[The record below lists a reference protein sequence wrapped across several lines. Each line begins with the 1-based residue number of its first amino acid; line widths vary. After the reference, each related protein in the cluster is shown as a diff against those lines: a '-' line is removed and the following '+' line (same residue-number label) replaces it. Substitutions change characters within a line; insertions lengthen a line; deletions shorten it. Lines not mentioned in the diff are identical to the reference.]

1 MRVWPAQAL
10 RAIRASTSAAGIPLI
25 ADEVLTGFG
34 RTGPLFACEHAGIVP
49 DIMCLSKGLTGGFLP
64 MGATLTT
71 ERIFED
77 FVSTNFGHTLFHG
90 HSYTANPLACAAALA
105 SIGLLDAECADRR
118 NAIAGAHRLA
128 ADRFRTH
135 ASVQNVRVLGTM
147 LAFELNGGHDYAN
160 SIGASLKRFALD
172 RCVLL
177 RPLGNTV
184 YLLPPYCSTTDDL
197 ARAYAVIDEFLTTL

>member
-1 MRVWPAQAL
+1 
-10 RAIRASTSAAGIPLI
+10 
-25 ADEVLTGFG
+25 
-34 RTGPLFACEHAGIVP
+34 
-49 DIMCLSKGLTGGFLP
+49 

-77 FVSTNFGHTLFHG
+77 FVSTNVSHTLFHG

-105 SIGLLDAECADRR
+105 SIALLDPECADRR
-118 NAIAGAHRLA
+118 NAITAAHHMA
-128 ADRFRTH
+128 AERFR
-135 ASVQNVRVLGTM
+135 AYSSVQNVRVLGTM
-147 LAFELNGGHDYAN
+147 IAFELNGGHDYTN

-184 YLLPPYCSTTDDL
+184 YLLPPYCSTVDDL
-197 ARAYAVIDEFLTTL
+197 SRAYAVIEEFLASP